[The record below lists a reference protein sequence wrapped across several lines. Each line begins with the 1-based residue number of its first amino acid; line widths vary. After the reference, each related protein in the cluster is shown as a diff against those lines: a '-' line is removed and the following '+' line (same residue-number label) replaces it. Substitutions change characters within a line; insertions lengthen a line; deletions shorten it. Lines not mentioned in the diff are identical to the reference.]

1 MNPELL
7 SIFNSSLTNFKFG
20 FTCDTLSFEENGRR
34 GVAMKYPV
42 GKGGL
47 YSNAVRSRCKNYFK
61 EKVLDGLQS
70 NHIFET
76 RRLFG

>member
-7 SIFNSSLTNFKFG
+7 NIFNSNITNFKFG

-34 GVAMKYPV
+34 GVMKYPV
-42 GKGGL
+42 EKGGV
-47 YSNAVRSRCKNYFK
+47 YSNEVRSRCKNYCK

-70 NHIFET
+70 NNIFET